1 MHHLISLR
9 GHLLYANILLKYEHI
24 FDIISEDNQHENC
37 CKNVLVD
44 DEDDEA
50 MSIFGPENVI
60 NNYYQLMDKYLK
72 LVVSG
77 RNHDNQNGVQ
87 LRNMK
92 IYNFCEV
99 K

>member
-1 MHHLISLR
+1 MQ
-9 GHLLYANILLKYEHI
+9 E
-24 FDIISEDNQHENC
+24 F
-37 CKNVLVD
+37 VVD

-50 MSIFGPENVI
+50 MPIFYFWKDKTIVSPENVI
-60 NNYYQLMDKYLK
+60 NNYCQLMNKYLK

-87 LRNMK
+87 LQNMK